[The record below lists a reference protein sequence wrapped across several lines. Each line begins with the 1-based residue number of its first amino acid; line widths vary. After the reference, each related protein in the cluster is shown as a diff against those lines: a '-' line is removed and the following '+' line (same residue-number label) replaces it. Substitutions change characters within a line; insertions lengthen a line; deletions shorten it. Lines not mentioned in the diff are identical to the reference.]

1 MLELEQ
7 EESLLCSSSYELPPN
22 LAALLQRAWEQQQ
35 YQQYDQTPP
44 TNGMDSKMLMI
55 MVSGRRKTLLLSY
68 KTLCSVLQV
77 MMNQNECD
85 SYNIMP
91 LMLMMI
97 NMGNNNQYNM
107 MLALMMSMMN
117 KVKIS

>member
-7 EESLLCSSSYELPPN
+7 EETLVCSSSYELPPN

-44 TNGMDSKMLMI
+44 TNGMDSKMLMM
-55 MVSGRRKTLLLSY
+55 MVSGRRKTLLRSF
-68 KTLCSVLQV
+68 KPLCSVLQV
-77 MMNQNECD
+77 MMSQNECD
-85 SYNIMP
+85 SNNKMP
-91 LMLMMI
+91 FMLMMM
-97 NMGNNNQYNM
+97 NTENNNQYNM

>member
-7 EESLLCSSSYELPPN
+7 EETLVCSSSYELPPN

-44 TNGMDSKMLMI
+44 TNGMDSKMLMM
-55 MVSGRRKTLLLSY
+55 MVSGRRKTLLSF